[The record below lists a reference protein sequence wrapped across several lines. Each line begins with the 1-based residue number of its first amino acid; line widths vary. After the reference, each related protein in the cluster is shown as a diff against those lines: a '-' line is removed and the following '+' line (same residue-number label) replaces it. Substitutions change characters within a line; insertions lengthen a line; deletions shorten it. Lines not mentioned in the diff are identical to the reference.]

1 MNRHLALSTL
11 SFALCFAMWGMI
23 GALGPLF
30 RQTFNLTNT
39 QAAFLVVVPVL
50 LGSVAR
56 IPAGMFTDRLGG
68 RGVFTVLMVIVAVAA
83 AIVPSLS
90 TYEGLIA
97 GAFVLGLAG
106 ASFSV
111 GVGYV
116 SRWTPPDR
124 QGAALG
130 IYGLG
135 TIGQS
140 AAVFLGPLAAQAFGW
155 RNVFYAGS
163 ALTLAWAIV
172 FGVFAR
178 NAPAGK
184 APVGIGQ
191 MLRLLRTEKLAWA
204 LGAFYFLTF
213 GGFVA
218 LSVYLPLLLR
228 DQFHLTLGDAGF
240 RTAGFVVLAAVMRPA
255 GGWLSDR
262 IGGSRVLWAV
272 FAGIAPF
279 ALLMASPSIV
289 PFTVGAL
296 GCAVLLGIGNGGV
309 FKLVPQYF
317 PNNTGAVTGLVGAMG
332 GLGGF
337 FPPLLLGF
345 FRDRFGVIW
354 PGFVLLA
361 AVSGALWKLN
371 ANVFLPQRQALE
383 AGMPREVSRR
393 VVQLRAGAFATS
405 MTALLGATIVIGSR
419 NLQNFD
425 AALVIYTF
433 ATIFMVWGVAYH
445 YLVWLE
451 KPPTQLYW
459 RRTWDLLR
467 RQGIHGVMLTLN
479 SGVSHIAL
487 QTFIARRSRMR
498 WWMHQLIFWGCLL
511 AVVITFPL
519 VFGWVHFRSA
529 PNDQMTYVSYV
540 FGFAAGSFKIRTP
553 LSWTIFHGLDIAAV
567 MVLCGVFLALW
578 RRLRDQGAQAVQSFA
593 MDFFPLILLTAI
605 SVTGLAMTASTM
617 WLRGSFY
624 DFLSILHAITVVA
637 GLLYLPFGKFFH
649 IFQRP
654 AQLGVNLYQVE
665 GASDAGANC
674 IRCGQRFASAMHI
687 QDLKTVLRELDFDYA
702 LNSHQTW
709 QEVCPVCK
717 RKSLATTQLRLR
729 NAVRATPSRSR
740 TES

>member
-1 MNRHLALSTL
+1 
-11 SFALCFAMWGMI
+11 MWGMI

-30 RQTFNLTNT
+30 RQTLGLTNT

-50 LGSVAR
+50 LGSLAR
-56 IPAGMFTDRLGG
+56 IPAGMLTDRFGG
-68 RGVFTVLMVIVAVAA
+68 RGVFTALMVIVALAA
-83 AIVPSLS
+83 AVIPSLS
-90 TYEGLIA
+90 TYPSLIG

-106 ASFSV
+106 ASFAV

-155 RNVFYAGS
+155 QNVFYAGS
-163 ALTLAWAIV
+163 VLTLTWAAV
-172 FGVFAR
+172 FAVFAR
-178 NAPAGK
+178 NAPGGK
-184 APVGIGQ
+184 APARIGQ

-228 DQFHLTLGDAGF
+228 DQFQLTLGDAGF
-240 RTAGFVVLAAVMRPA
+240 RTAGFVVLAACMRPA

-272 FAGIAPF
+272 FAGVVPF
-279 ALLMASPSIV
+279 ALLMSSRSIV

-296 GCAVLLGIGNGGV
+296 GCAVLLGLGNGGV

-317 PNNTGAVTGLVGAMG
+317 PNNTGVVTGLVGAMG

-345 FRDRFGVIW
+345 FKDRFGLIW
-354 PGFVLLA
+354 PGFVLLS
-361 AVSGALWKLN
+361 AVSAALWKLN
-371 ANVFLPQRQALE
+371 ARAFLPQRRELE
-383 AGMPREVSRR
+383 AGMPHEVSRR
-393 VVQLRAGAFATS
+393 VVRLRAGAFATS
-405 MTALLGATIVIGSR
+405 VTALLGALIVIGSR
-419 NLQNFD
+419 TLQNFD
-425 AALVIYTF
+425 PALVIYTF

-445 YLVWLE
+445 YSVWLE
-451 KPPTQLYW
+451 KPPTRLYW

-467 RQGIHGVMLTLN
+467 RQGIRGVALILK
-479 SGVSHIAL
+479 SSVSHIAL

-498 WWMHQLIFWGCLL
+498 WWMHQLIFWGCVL
-511 AVVITFPL
+511 AVAITFPL
-519 VFGWVHFRSA
+519 VFGWVHFRSV
-529 PNDQMTYVSYV
+529 PDDQMRYVSYV
-540 FGFAAGSFKIRTP
+540 FGFAAGSFRIRTP

-567 MVLCGVFLALW
+567 LVLSGVFLALW

-605 SVTGLAMTASTM
+605 SVTGLALTASTM
-617 WLRGSFY
+617 WLRGGFY
-624 DFLSILHAITVVA
+624 DFLSIVHAITVVT

-654 AQLGVNLYQVE
+654 AQLGVKLYQAD
-665 GASDAGANC
+665 GAAGAGAQC
-674 IRCGQRFASAMHI
+674 IRCGLSFASAMHI
-687 QDLKTVLRELDFDYA
+687 QDLKAVLRELDFDYA
-702 LNSHQTW
+702 LSGNQTW
-709 QEVCPVCK
+709 QDVCPPCK
-717 RKSLATTQLRLR
+717 RKSLATTQLRLKSAAR
-729 NAVRATPSRSR
+729 VGQ
-740 TES
+740 